1 MIAML
6 IPLLLA
12 VTPAT
17 FFGTGNDLQT
27 CNQISGPDEE
37 RICLAYTK
45 GVLDGVLLY
54 AKTALCI
61 PQGVTLSQILDIVK
75 LELRDH
81 PESRHYT
88 AASLVVVALAK
99 AFPCPKK

>member
-1 MIAML
+1 ML

-37 RICLAYTK
+37 IVCTAYTK
-45 GVLDGVLLY
+45 GVLDGILLY
-54 AKTALCI
+54 AKTVLCI
-61 PQGVTLSQILDIVK
+61 PQGVTQGQILDIVK
-75 LELRDH
+75 REIRDH

-88 AASLVVVALAK
+88 AASLIVVALAK
-99 AFPCPKK
+99 SFPCPKK